1 MTPTPSAD
9 EVFAAALALTDPSAR
24 SAYLD
29 RTCAGKAG
37 LREEVESLL
46 AAATRAGT
54 FLESPLTDAAAVL
67 RETSQPIETPLA
79 ERAGSR
85 IGRYKLLEQIGEGG
99 FGVVWMAQPEPSRPT
114 PSPPERA
121 QTLLRDALQAAT
133 QGRTMR
139 TPGQACLQPR
149 PWAKSARRR
158 RLPCPP

>member
-67 RETSQPIETPLA
+67 RETSQPTETRLA

-85 IGRYKLLEQIGEGG
+85 IGR
-99 FGVVWMAQPEPSRPT
+99 S
-114 PSPPERA
+114 
-121 QTLLRDALQAAT
+121 
-133 QGRTMR
+133 
-139 TPGQACLQPR
+139 
-149 PWAKSARRR
+149 
-158 RLPCPP
+158 